1 MQPYSPFPYYQP
13 APQPVI
19 TEEYIRQNEK
29 RKLRKKSNGLGFYIF
44 AYYATLQAI
53 ALVMMI
59 VYQSSGINMYTNHSA
74 EYLLDILA
82 SVASALIPGL
92 IYILTSGFS
101 IRKCFGK
108 TMIQPT
114 MLIPIVLM
122 GMGVSMAA
130 NFAAD
135 IFARNISVFGLENHA
150 GNIETST
157 YSVFE
162 IILSAVAISIV
173 PAFAEEF
180 AFRGIVMGVLKKY
193 GRAFALVCSSIMFGM
208 MHSNTTQI
216 VFATLLGLIFGY
228 MDLMMDSILP
238 SVILHFCN
246 NFYATLM
253 DELETNGNLDQRTL
267 YTIYFFIVFLFC
279 VGGLVSFIYMA
290 KTHKDIFRLGAAEK
304 SELPYVDTMSYK
316 DKLQAFFTSP
326 GIIVSLITFLSITL
340 INLIPLDL

>member
-1 MQPYSPFPYYQP
+1 MQQYSPSPYYQP
-13 APQPVI
+13 APRPVI

-44 AYYATLQAI
+44 AYYATLQVIAI
-53 ALVMMI
+53 IMMLV
-59 VYQSSGINMYTNHSA
+59 YNSAGINLTSNHSA

-92 IYILTSGFS
+92 IYIMTSGFS
-101 IRKCFGK
+101 IRNCFGR
-108 TMIQPT
+108 TIVRPML
-114 MLIPIVLM
+114 LIPIVLM

-135 IFARNISVFGLENHA
+135 LFARNISIFGLENHA
-150 GNIETST
+150 GNIETSA
-157 YSVFE
+157 YSVLE
-162 IILSAVAISIV
+162 IILSAVAIAIV

-193 GRAFALVCSSIMFGM
+193 GRAFALICSSVMFGM

-228 MDLMMDSILP
+228 MDLMTDSIVP

-253 DELETNGNLDQRTL
+253 DELESSKILDERTL
-267 YTIYFFIVFLFC
+267 YTIYFIIVFLFC
-279 VGGLVSFIYMA
+279 VGGLISFIYMVR
-290 KTHKDIFRLGAAEK
+290 THKDIFRLSASEK

-316 DKLQAFFTSP
+316 DKLQAFFSSA
-326 GIIVSLITFLSITL
+326 GVIVSLITFVSITL
-340 INLIPLDL
+340 LNLVPLEI